1 MKIINHTKG
10 ISNIFLVVT
19 ILVFFACSNSNE
31 PKKELIDNNRISVA
45 VDESLRPV
53 IEAEEM
59 VFEAMNDKKQ
69 IDFIYTNPAEAM
81 RLMLADSCKLAIIP
95 RKANAIE
102 QATID
107 QEQYKFSQIKIAIDA
122 LAFIVNKENTDTN
135 FTVSQIK
142 QLMDGTATE
151 WSQIFSKNKLRK
163 LQVVFDNP
171 GSGATQYFKDSLL
184 NGKDLA
190 KHCFAVNSNPEVID
204 YVEKN
209 KNAIGI
215 IGLNWISD
223 KDDSKMK
230 GFLNRIKVVE
240 VIPRKITYES
250 LTYKPIQANVAIR
263 QYPFCREI
271 FVIGRQANLT
281 LGNDFLNF
289 IVSDQGQRIIL
300 KAGLVPAKAPIRILQ
315 ITN

>member
-1 MKIINHTKG
+1 
-10 ISNIFLVVT
+10 
-19 ILVFFACSNSNE
+19 
-31 PKKELIDNNRISVA
+31 
-45 VDESLRPV
+45 
-53 IEAEEM
+53 
-59 VFEAMNDKKQ
+59 
-69 IDFIYTNPAEAM
+69 
-81 RLMLADSCKLAIIP
+81 
-95 RKANAIE
+95 
-102 QATID
+102 
-107 QEQYKFSQIKIAIDA
+107 
-122 LAFIVNKENTDTN
+122 VN
-135 FTVSQIK
+135 QIK
-142 QLMDGTATE
+142 QLMDGTAND
-151 WSQIFSKNKLRK
+151 WSQIFSKNKLGK

-271 FVIGRQANLT
+271 FVIGRQASLT
-281 LGNDFLNF
+281 LGNDFMNY
-289 IVSDQGQRIIL
+289 IVGDQGQRIIL

-315 ITN
+315 ITK

>member
-1 MKIINHTKG
+1 MKN
-10 ISNIFLVVT
+10 ISILAFVVIT
-19 ILVFFACSNSNE
+19 FFACGTSNE
-31 PKKELIDNNRISVA
+31 PKNALIDNNKICVA

-59 VFEAMNDKKQ
+59 VFESINEKKQ
-69 IDFIYTNPAEAM
+69 LDIIYTSPALAM
-81 RLMLADSCKLAIIP
+81 QLVLLDSCKLAIIP
-95 RKANAIE
+95 RKANAQE
-102 QATID
+102 QAIID
-107 QEQYKFSQIKIAIDA
+107 KDSYKFNQVKIAIDA
-122 LAFIVNKENTDTN
+122 LAFIINKENPDTL

-142 QLMDGTATE
+142 QLMDGTATNWNE
-151 WSQIFSKNKLRK
+151 VFSKNNSGKI
-163 LQVVFDNP
+163 QVVFDNP
-171 GSGATQYFKDSLL
+171 NSGASQYFKDSLL
-184 NGKDLA
+184 NGKQLG

-223 KDDSKMK
+223 KDDNKMK
-230 GFLNRIKVVE
+230 GFLNRIKVADI
-240 VIPRKITYES
+240 IPRKIAYQS

-271 FVIGRQANLT
+271 FVIGREATLS
-281 LGNDFLNF
+281 LGNDFVNF
-289 IVSDQGQRIIL
+289 LSGDQGQRIIL

-315 ITN
+315 ITK

>member
-1 MKIINHTKG
+1 MKNNIILAFAS
-10 ISNIFLVVT
+10 I
-19 ILVFFACSNSNE
+19 VFFACGDGNE
-31 PKKELIDNNRISVA
+31 PKKAIVDNNRISVA
-45 VDESLRPV
+45 VDESLRPI

-59 VFEAMNDKKQ
+59 VFEAINDKKQ

-95 RKANAIE
+95 RKASATE

-107 QEQYKFSQIKIAIDA
+107 QEQYKFSQVKIAIDA
-122 LAFIVNKENTDTN
+122 LAFIVNKENTDTI
-135 FTVSQIK
+135 FTVNQIK
-142 QLMDGTATE
+142 QLMDGTAND
-151 WSQIFSKNKLRK
+151 WSQIFSKNKLGK

-190 KHCFAVNSNPEVID
+190 KHCFAVNTNPEVID

-230 GFLNRIKVVE
+230 GFLNRIKVVDI
-240 VIPRKITYES
+240 IPRKITYES

-271 FVIGRQANLT
+271 FVIGRQSSLS
-281 LGNDFLNF
+281 LGNEFLSF
-289 IVSDQGQRIIL
+289 INGDQGQRIIL

-315 ITN
+315 ITK

>member
-1 MKIINHTKG
+1 MKIYHHAIGIN
-10 ISNIFLVVT
+10 T
-19 ILVFFACSNSNE
+19 IILAFTSFVFFACGNDNE
-31 PKKELIDNNRISVA
+31 PKKAVEDNNRISIA

-59 VFEAMNDKKQ
+59 VFESINDQKQ
-69 IDFIYTNPAEAM
+69 IDFIYTNPTEAM

-95 RKANAIE
+95 RKATAAE
-102 QATID
+102 QVAID
-107 QEQYKFSQIKIAIDA
+107 QEQYKFSQVKIAIDA
-122 LAFIVNKENTDTN
+122 LAFIVNNKNTDTI
-135 FTVSQIK
+135 FTVNQIK
-142 QLMDGTATE
+142 QLMDGTATD
-151 WSQIFSKNKLRK
+151 WSQIFSKNKLGK

-190 KHCFAVNSNPEVID
+190 KHCFAVNTNPEVID

-271 FVIGRQANLT
+271 FVIGRQASLT
-281 LGNDFLNF
+281 LGNDFINY
-289 IVSDQGQRIIL
+289 IIGDQGQRIIL